1 MSWSPDGRS
10 GLLRDPAR
18 PCEANTRTQPKD
30 RSRLGALLHRRKE
43 VWRGQQ
49 VLIDRLEVRLQGL
62 EADNAALGSEQ
73 QPSKAERQLQKE
85 LVALQQ
91 TLDAEVERRRQHA
104 RNNRSLGGRVVQTDR
119 CRRQRDHLQE
129 AVELRT
135 VQAAS
140 RRQAWQRR
148 HNSVRRNVSRLRSRR
163 LRR

>member
-1 MSWSPDGRS
+1 M
-10 GLLRDPAR
+10 
-18 PCEANTRTQPKD
+18 
-30 RSRLGALLHRRKE
+30 
-43 VWRGQQ
+43 
-49 VLIDRLEVRLQGL
+49 LIDRLEVRLQGL

-91 TLDAEVERRRQHA
+91 TLDAEVERRRQLA
-104 RNNRSLGGRVVQTDR
+104 RNNHSLGGRVAHTDR
-119 CRRQRDHLQE
+119 YRRQRADLQE
-129 AVELRT
+129 GVELRT